1 MDNDAIVTGT
11 DGSAALLPRSDAP
24 SSSTGIAAGALMC
37 LLSMSSIQ
45 FGAALSSSAIDTYG
59 AVGATWLRLAF
70 AAIILAVIVRP
81 SVLRFSREQ
90 WISALLLGTVTACM
104 TMCFFAAIQR
114 IPLGLLVAIDFLGP
128 LSVAAFGYG
137 IGWRLVWPLV
147 AGIGVILLARDGQGW
162 VGNLPGVLYA
172 CGSAVGWA
180 VYILLTK
187 KVGAVFKGFE
197 GLSMSLMVA
206 ALVAT
211 PFGISAAAGALTF
224 KGLAEVTG
232 LAILVPLLPY
242 ALEMVALR
250 RMPTSSFGILMSL
263 EPALG
268 AAAGFL
274 ILAQPMTMLQ
284 MLGTAFVVA
293 ASAGATLFGG
303 GAGSAGA
310 R

>member
-11 DGSAALLPRSDAP
+11 DGGAALLPISNAPP
-24 SSSTGIAAGALMC
+24 SSNGIAAGALMC

-70 AAIILAVIVRP
+70 AAVMLAVIVRP
-81 SVLRFSREQ
+81 PVLRFRREQ

-162 VGNLPGVLYA
+162 VGNLPGVLFA
-172 CGSAVGWA
+172 GGSAVGWA
-180 VYILLTK
+180 IYILLTK

-206 ALVAT
+206 AVVAT
-211 PFGISAAAGALTF
+211 PFGISAAAGALTL
-224 KGLAEVTG
+224 KGLVEMAG

-263 EPALG
+263 EPAIG
-268 AAAGFL
+268 AFAGFL
-274 ILAQPMTMLQ
+274 ILAQPMTLLQ

-293 ASAGATLFGG
+293 ASAGATLVGR
-303 GAGSAGA
+303 GA
-310 R
+310 